1 MANRVTASSTASA
14 AASATSVRYT
24 ELFEPPGIVNSTL
37 AQMSPASISALACS
51 TVTPQRAAPPM
62 IAQSSEDG
70 PRSPMGPG
78 WTMKHGRAD
87 QMSAGIALVS
97 IGAMTRSGS

>member
-1 MANRVTASSTASA
+1 
-14 AASATSVRYT
+14 
-24 ELFEPPGIVNSTL
+24 
-37 AQMSPASISALACS
+37 MSPASISAFACS
-51 TVTPQRAAPPM
+51 TVTPQRSAPVM

-70 PRSPMGPG
+70 PRSPQGPG